1 MPIKVVFIIV
11 FISILI
17 SLGSALFSLVKYKD
31 QEDSKKT
38 VKALTFR
45 IGLSILLFIALYI
58 SYATGLIE
66 PTGIGKKMHMAKPDQ
81 QHHINQKNNKNTTQ
95 QN

>member
-1 MPIKVVFIIV
+1 MPIKVIFIIV

-17 SLGSALFSLVKYKD
+17 SLGSALFNLVKYKD

-66 PTGIGKKMHMAKPDQ
+66 PTGIGKKC
-81 QHHINQKNNKNTTQ
+81 IW
-95 QN
+95 

>member
-1 MPIKVVFIIV
+1 MPIKVIFIIV

-17 SLGSALFSLVKYKD
+17 SLGSALFNLVKYKD

-66 PTGIGKKMHMAKPDQ
+66 PTGIGKKMHMVKPGQ
-81 QHHINQKNNKNTTQ
+81 QQNTNQKNKEATS

>member
-1 MPIKVVFIIV
+1 MPIKVVFIII

-17 SLGSALFSLVKYKD
+17 SLGSALFSLAKHKD

-45 IGLSILLFIALYI
+45 IGLSILLFLALYI
-58 SYATGLIE
+58 SYVTGLIE
-66 PTGIGKKMHMAKPDQ
+66 PTGIGKKMHLAKPDQ
-81 QHHINQKNNKNTTQ
+81 QQNTNQKNKEATP